1 MSGYVLIT
9 SYLAITELPIIIAT
23 IDEGVKKAKAENK
36 KKEKVKAREGFRDPG
51 AWNAWFV
58 TLVFNIFFI
67 IMYHLN
73 YPDSEIRGTV
83 NSVLILG
90 INLPWTL
97 VCVRNYLVVPDHMAA
112 RIYCIVFDCMVT
124 KDFFRNH
131 VILVLCSVMGFQYT
145 YFFTLMLLDI
155 FSISSMLRDIIK
167 CLTMPGA
174 KLAMVFFL
182 FMCTFVIYATFGLAF
197 FENELT
203 YEDDTGCHSV
213 IAKRP
218 NQVPKF
224 PRQQAALRLDI
235 MRRVPVDGFE

>member
-9 SYLAITELPIIIAT
+9 AYLAITEVPIVIAK
-23 IDEGVKKAKAENK
+23 IDEGVKHAKAENK
-36 KKEKVKAREGFRDPG
+36 KKEKDKAQEGFRNPD

-58 TLVFNIFFI
+58 TLAFNIFFMV
-67 IMYHLN
+67 MYYLN
-73 YPDSEIRGTV
+73 FPDSEIRLTV
-83 NSVLILG
+83 NAVLILG

-97 VCVRNYLVVPDHMAA
+97 VCVRNFLVVPDNMAA
-112 RIYCIVFDCMVT
+112 RIYCIIFDCMVT

-145 YFFTLMLLDI
+145 YFFTLMLLDV

-182 FMCTFVIYATFGLAF
+182 FICTFVIYATFGLAF
-197 FENELT
+197 FENQFT
-203 YEDDTGCHSV
+203 YGGDDTGCHSV

-218 NQVPKF
+218 NQTPNFHAK
-224 PRQQAALRLDI
+224 RQHSNWT
-235 MRRVPVDGFE
+235 